1 MLLKVV
7 HRVSDYSSGSKIS
20 FGQFHLRLKWVLG
33 GLVWSHKYRT
43 VVLFIAASGL
53 CVT

>member
-7 HRVSDYSSGSKIS
+7 HRVSGYSSGTKIS
-20 FGQFHLRLKWVLG
+20 FGWCHLRLKWALVG
-33 GLVWSHKYRT
+33 VVWSHKYRI
-43 VVLFIAASGL
+43 VVLFIEASGL